1 MKITHISNSFI
12 IVETSD
18 AKIVCDP
25 WVGFA
30 NHGGWHSYPEY
41 EINDL
46 IKAVEDCTH
55 IYISHLHSDHLD
67 EDFLGNA
74 GLLEKLFIVKRFS
87 SPAMR
92 NRLKNFGIKNI
103 IELNPF
109 TKTLISGDTSVS
121 IIPQMTFSNSDI
133 ADNIRYDLDTSIVI
147 DSQGITFFNQVDN
160 PLSLNDFEV
169 VEKYISEQF
178 GRVDVGC
185 FVCGAAGEYP
195 QCFIGIDREKAKNN
209 IVNSSLKKLECVIDI
224 IKPYYAFLAG
234 GAYFIP
240 GKLSTLNKYI
250 AQPSFL
256 EAERTLV
263 GRTNLIDMQG
273 KKTLNINSGENIVFD
288 TTISP
293 RLNSVSDSINLHKF
307 DLYPYQKLECPL
319 LEEVNAVYEKAKANF
334 IIKAHALNSDLLEG
348 TLINFLLYD
357 DLRFDENLMINNKP
371 LSSLKL
377 SLDEDYSKSIII
389 HIDLKAFYGS
399 LTGKC
404 IWNQVISG
412 SLCLFERVP
421 DIHIP
426 GVLFSLNYLV
436 ARS

>member
-12 IVETSD
+12 IVETLD

-25 WVGFA
+25 WVGFG

-67 EDFLGNA
+67 ENFLRNA
-74 GLLEKLFIVKRFS
+74 GLLDKLFIVKRFP

-92 NRLKNFGIKNI
+92 NRLKNFGIQNI

-133 ADNIRYDLDTSIVI
+133 ADSIQYDLDTSIVI
-147 DSQGITFFNQVDN
+147 GSQGITFFNQVDN

-169 VEKYISEQF
+169 VGKYISAQF
-178 GRVDVGC
+178 GRVDIGC

-195 QCFIGIDREKAKNN
+195 QCFIGIDREKAKNTL
-209 IVNSSLKKLECVIDI
+209 VKSSLKKLESIINI
-224 IKPYYAFLAG
+224 IKPSYAFLAG
-234 GAYFIP
+234 GAYIIP
-240 GKLSTLNKYI
+240 GKLSALNRYI

-256 EAERTLV
+256 EAERALAD
-263 GRTNLIDMQG
+263 RTNLLDMQG
-273 KKTLNINSGENIVFD
+273 KKTANIVSGQNLVLEA
-288 TTISP
+288 TISP
-293 RLNSVSDSINLHKF
+293 RLNSVLDSIDFHKF
-307 DLYPYQKLECPL
+307 DFYPYQKLECPL
-319 LEEVNAVYEKAKANF
+319 LEEVKEVFEKAKANF

-348 TLINFLLYD
+348 TLINFVLYD
-357 DLRFDENLMINNKP
+357 DLRCDENLMINSKP
-371 LSSLKL
+371 LCSLRL
-377 SLDEDYSKSIII
+377 SLGDDYSGSIII
-389 HIDLKAFYGS
+389 HMDLKAFYGS
-399 LTGKC
+399 LIGKC

>member
-1 MKITHISNSFI
+1 M
-12 IVETSD
+12 IVETLD

-25 WVGFA
+25 WVGFG

-67 EDFLGNA
+67 ENFLRNA
-74 GLLEKLFIVKRFS
+74 DLLDKLFIVKRFP

-92 NRLKNFGIKNI
+92 NRLKNFGIQNI

-109 TKTLISGDTSVS
+109 TKTSISGDTSVS

-133 ADNIRYDLDTSIVI
+133 ADTIQYDLDTSIVI
-147 DSQGITFFNQVDN
+147 GSQGITFFNQVDN

-169 VEKYISEQF
+169 VGKYISEQF
-178 GRVDVGC
+178 GRVDIGC

-195 QCFIGIDREKAKNN
+195 QCFIGIDREKAKNTL
-209 IVNSSLKKLECVIDI
+209 VKSSLKKLECTVDI
-224 IKPYYAFLAG
+224 IKPSYAFLAG

-240 GKLSTLNKYI
+240 GKLSALNKYI

-256 EAERTLV
+256 EAERTLA
-263 GRTNLIDMQG
+263 GRTNLLDMQG
-273 KKTLNINSGENIVFD
+273 KKTANIVSGQNLALES
-288 TTISP
+288 TISP
-293 RLNSVSDSINLHKF
+293 RLNSVLDSIDFHKF
-307 DLYPYQKLECPL
+307 DFYPYQKLECPS
-319 LEEVNAVYEKAKANF
+319 LEEVKEVFEKAKANF
-334 IIKAHALNSDLLEG
+334 IIKAHALNSDLLDG
-348 TLINFLLYD
+348 TLINFVLYD
-357 DLRFDENLMINNKP
+357 DLRCDENLTINSKP
-371 LSSLKL
+371 LSSLRL
-377 SLDEDYSKSIII
+377 SLGDDYSRSIVI
-389 HIDLKAFYGS
+389 HMDLKAFYGS

-436 ARS
+436 TRS